1 MTATH
6 VEPDLPGMLTA
17 ENILISADMSTYWN
31 TQEYPN
37 PRYFVRMPKRCEL
50 GGWWPVGPGM
60 IFTPSR

>member
-37 PRYFVRMPKRCEL
+37 PVTL
-50 GGWWPVGPGM
+50 
-60 IFTPSR
+60 

>member
-37 PRYFVRMPKRCEL
+37 PRYL
-50 GGWWPVGPGM
+50 VGSP
-60 IFTPSR
+60 